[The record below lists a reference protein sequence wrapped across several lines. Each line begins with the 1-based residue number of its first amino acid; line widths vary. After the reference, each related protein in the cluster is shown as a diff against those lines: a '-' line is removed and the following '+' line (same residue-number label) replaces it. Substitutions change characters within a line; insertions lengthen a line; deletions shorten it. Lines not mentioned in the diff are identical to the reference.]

1 MGVVYTVSPSWI
13 PLPFVEAIAMALLPA
28 PDRILFESRGQIRD
42 LPGATN
48 QRALKGH

>member
-28 PDRILFESRGQIRD
+28 PDRHMRGSSRIRFF
-42 LPGATN
+42 LQGEA
-48 QRALKGH
+48 QSSGWSL

>member
-28 PDRILFESRGQIRD
+28 PDRHMWAREGAGGQSSR
-42 LPGATN
+42 ASEC
-48 QRALKGH
+48 